1 MSTIP
6 WTYDP
11 RPDTRTS
18 SVRLAVWLF
27 LASEAM
33 LFASLLSGYVL
44 LRSGSASWPNAA
56 ALLDGPRALGHTV
69 LLALATMASVWLPRR
84 GGGLPRTTPLV
95 AGAALAA
102 VFVAAKIVEY
112 QAKLAAGLGPSA
124 NLLLACWFTL
134 TAVHAAHVL
143 AGAVANLWLATRR
156 DSTPRQAAERFAA
169 LGLYWG
175 LIDLVWLALL
185 IGFYAF

>member
-1 MSTIP
+1 MPTIP
-6 WTYDP
+6 WTYDS

-18 SVRLAVWLF
+18 SVRLGIWLF

-33 LFASLLSGYVL
+33 LFASLLSAYVL
-44 LRSGSASWPNAA
+44 LRSGSASWPDGAG
-56 ALLDGPRALGHTV
+56 LLDGRRALVHAA
-69 LLALATMASVWLPRR
+69 LLALATIATLWPPRT
-84 GGGLPRTTPLV
+84 GGGAPRTAPLV

-102 VFVAAKIVEY
+102 AFVVAKTLEY
-112 QAKLAAGLGPSA
+112 QAKLAAGQAPST

-134 TAVHAAHVL
+134 TGVHAAHVL
-143 AGAVANLWLATRR
+143 AGAVANVWLATRR
-156 DSTPRQAAERFAA
+156 HATPRQGEERFTA